1 MPAVLREELMGIPCI
16 LLWPAGAGWNHHPGQ
31 QSKLNINSCIH
42 GWALEHKLLKHK
54 GFLWERWTVA
64 PHECGNRLW
73 SLHGKSQLFS
83 VPVCMVHAELD
94 ILFTVIFF
102 FLNLVVFLM
111 LTEAILV
118 HSNTEHWHSGFS
130 LMGFNNRK
138 MEISAVSQPHLTAL
152 KLCLP
157 LLKTTKIP
165 LNVLISAILPN
176 AHSVITFVLF
186 NRRIFGLSSF
196 LLSQWSSRE
205 KLDFVSSM
213 VSTEKHAKR
222 FLKLCFKCHL
232 TEQGKREWVF
242 FRKSHEATCH
252 LKLFCWRYF

>member
-138 MEISAVSQPHLTAL
+138 MEISAQS
-152 KLCLP
+152 
-157 LLKTTKIP
+157 
-165 LNVLISAILPN
+165 LNLISL
-176 AHSVITFVLF
+176 
-186 NRRIFGLSSF
+186 LSSC
-196 LLSQWSSRE
+196 
-205 KLDFVSSM
+205 VSPSKNHKNP
-213 VSTEKHAKR
+213 T
-222 FLKLCFKCHL
+222 
-232 TEQGKREWVF
+232 
-242 FRKSHEATCH
+242 
-252 LKLFCWRYF
+252 